1 MQNLLH
7 ENLLKDA
14 KETENLDNQ
23 ELLVKTNELAMFKIF
38 RTHHTIKIVRMEDIS
53 HISAKGEL
61 TKIYLR
67 SGEEILSIKAL
78 SYYQKTLHLH
88 PHFFRVHKS
97 TLIHLQ
103 QIAEFNYR
111 DNLLIMRNGERV
123 ECSRRMGRNLYCF
136 LLNG

>member
-23 ELLVKTNELAMFKIF
+23 ELLVMVNEPTMFKIF
-38 RTHHTIKIVRMEDIS
+38 RTHHTIQVVGMEDIS
-53 HISAKGEL
+53 HISALGEAS
-61 TKIYLR
+61 KIYLK
-67 SGEEILSIKAL
+67 SGEGILSTKAL
-78 SYYQKTLHLH
+78 AYYAKSLEYH
-88 PHFFRVHKS
+88 PHFFKVHKR
-97 TLIHLQ
+97 TVIHLQ